1 MKFVN
6 IYWKTSQNS
15 LETESQTD
23 NDLEIT
29 KASKFL
35 QILEKIQ
42 NLCDSSQKQNVYSP
56 SRQTNII
63 VGVLYTG

>member
-29 KASKFL
+29 EASKFL

-42 NLCDSSQKQNVYSP
+42 NLCDSGQK
-56 SRQTNII
+56 II
-63 VGVLYTG
+63 VWLFPPPPKQTL

>member
-1 MKFVN
+1 MGPFKVTLLIDCPWLMKFVN

-29 KASKFL
+29 EASKFL

-42 NLCDSSQKQNVYSP
+42 DLCDISQKQNV
-56 SRQTNII
+56 
-63 VGVLYTG
+63 